1 MPESHLLGRG
11 KHSQKEVNQE
21 MQFQIMTHQDK
32 VTVYADVTNIVV
44 EDIVKPSEDAVD
56 EIYYRTIRSVG
67 SDGEAIE
74 VFCSSSE
81 EAALAVHTCCC
92 GKTALSDS
100 T

>member
-1 MPESHLLGRG
+1 
-11 KHSQKEVNQE
+11 
-21 MQFQIMTHQDK
+21 MQFQIMTQQDK
-32 VTVYADVTNIVV
+32 VTVYADVTKIVV

-56 EIYYRTIRSVG
+56 EIYYRTIRFVG

-81 EAALAVHTCCC
+81 EEDLAVHSCCC

-100 T
+100 M